1 MVLETQPA
9 IKALVGVVLV
19 AIARMM
25 DMNEAQGAADQY
37 GIGDGK
43 PSGPLLTIASAGT
56 PGKTKAF
63 AHRGRAPRSQ
73 IKRDSRRI
81 HGLDRWAFFA
91 QRERERERER
101 ESVCVCVVPAA
112 SSRGSCDHTTASVGD
127 LEKL

>member
-25 DMNEAQGAADQY
+25 DMNEAQRAAAQY

-56 PGKTKAF
+56 GQDEGVCP
-63 AHRGRAPRSQ
+63 PRSRTSFSNQ
-73 IKRDSRRI
+73 TRLAADPWIGQM
-81 HGLDRWAFFA
+81 GLLRS
-91 QRERERERER
+91 EREREREC
-101 ESVCVCVVPAA
+101 VCVCVCVCGQACPPNHLSAPTLT
-112 SSRGSCDHTTASVGD
+112 D
-127 LEKL
+127 

>member
-25 DMNEAQGAADQY
+25 DMNEAQRAAAQY

-91 QRERERERER
+91 QREERER
-101 ESVCVCVVPAA
+101 VCVWYQP
-112 SSRGSCDHTTASVGD
+112 H
-127 LEKL
+127 

>member
-1 MVLETQPA
+1 
-9 IKALVGVVLV
+9 
-19 AIARMM
+19 MM

-91 QRERERERER
+91 QREERER
-101 ESVCVCVVPAA
+101 VCVWYQPHLREAFA
-112 SSRGSCDHTTASVGD
+112 TTRRPVLAIW
-127 LEKL
+127 K